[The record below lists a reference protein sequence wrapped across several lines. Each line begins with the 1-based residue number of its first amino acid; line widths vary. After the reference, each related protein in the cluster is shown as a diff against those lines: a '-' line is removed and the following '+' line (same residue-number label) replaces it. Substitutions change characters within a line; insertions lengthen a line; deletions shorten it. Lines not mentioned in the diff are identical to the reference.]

1 MDAKYYY
8 ISSTGNLQKEEVCGP
23 YTALEMLNMNLP
35 GDTFVTDDLDSD
47 RWWTADTFDFAKIC
61 EEYAERRTGK
71 RKSYRTFTLKLE
83 GATYLFRYKENEK
96 IRGPRSAKQM
106 HDLNLDPSTPVT
118 EASLDGEWFV
128 AGNFDFG
135 QLIREEEKIKEVSD
149 KLADRN
155 VGVGFIWLIAGLI
168 VTYFSF
174 QISAWGGG
182 IVATGAIV
190 GGFIQM
196 MKGLMGSDGLSK
208 EERSQIYEGGQYDE
222 SEDVDCEDA
231 SFQDLSHEDLTEL
244 YAELGLTPD
253 ATNGEIKRAYRNMA
267 KRYHP
272 DMYKGQNEV
281 EKQMVVE
288 KFRNIND
295 AYELIKQMK
304 NLK

>member
-47 RWWTADTFDFAKIC
+47 RWWTVDTFDFAKIC
-61 EEYAERRTGK
+61 EEYEERRTGK
-71 RKSYRTFTLKLE
+71 RKSNRTFTLQLE

-96 IRGPRSAKQM
+96 IHGPRSARQM

-128 AGNFDFG
+128 AGNFDFE

-149 KLADRN
+149 SLADRN
-155 VGVGFIWLIAGLI
+155 VGAGFIWLIAGLI

-182 IVATGAIV
+182 IVATGAII

-208 EERSQIYEGGQYDE
+208 EERSQIYESGQYDE
-222 SEDVDCEDA
+222 SEDVDCEDV
-231 SFQDLSHEDLTEL
+231 STQDLSHEDLTEL